1 MIPQLHRITYCFASS
16 NDSSGVFN
24 SLKTAGEK
32 MIIRT
37 VNTRAAAP
45 KIDSVVPMVFF
56 TSTFA
61 FIPVYFPT
69 MMVPP
74 SVRPVIMLVMICV
87 TCVPVETA
95 ATLSGVQYLPITS
108 RSTAPYSA

>member
-1 MIPQLHRITYCFASS
+1 MITYSFASS

-24 SLKTAGEK
+24 SLKIAGVK
-32 MIIRT
+32 KSIST
-37 VNTRAAAP
+37 VSTTAAAP
-45 KIDSVVPMVFF
+45 NMDSVVPMVSF
-56 TSTFA
+56 TSSFA

-69 MMVPP
+69 IMVPP
-74 SVRPVIMLVMICV
+74 SVSPVIMLVMICV